1 MIVDFVFLAL
11 GAIALIV
18 AAASCRAGA
27 KADREM
33 EKLVK
38 NGKNGKNEKR

>member
-1 MIVDFVFLAL
+1 MIVDFVFWAL

-33 EKLVK
+33 ENIKK
-38 NGKNGKNEKR
+38 WEKWKK